1 MFIVIQVVCGFMVI
15 HGVSGSLRF
24 KSLTET
30 SISCAKNSKN
40 LAPFK
45 YDRNIIDIHIH
56 SNICI
61 KIYRIHLRKISTI

>member
-1 MFIVIQVVCGFMVI
+1 MVFIVIQVVCGFMVI

-30 SISCAKNSKN
+30 SISCAKN